1 MTAFA
6 ADLPLLRRWTG
17 ARFKLALRNP
27 RALFFTFLFPLMF
40 VVLFNALNSGTRLD
54 PLAGAGKIAFAQYY
68 TPSIGIFALTS
79 GCYAGLIFGIS
90 TARDAGL
97 LKRVRG
103 TPLPMWT
110 YLAAWMAGTILT
122 GLSSVLLMFAV
133 AVPAFGVHIYA
144 SQLPAAIVSLLLGA
158 VCLASLG
165 MAVSTLVRNA
175 DQAQPVAQLT
185 FLPLSF
191 ISGVFYPLQ
200 GAPDWL
206 IKLANVFPLHHI
218 VVAFDGALQPNAPH
232 HGWSGDLWS
241 IVLWTAIGLFVAVRR
256 FSREATS

>member
-1 MTAFA
+1 MTALA

-27 RALFFTFLFPLMF
+27 RALFFTFVFPLMF
-40 VVLFNALNSGTRLD
+40 CVIFNALNSGARLD
-54 PLAGAGKIAFAQYY
+54 AIAGGKVAFAQYF
-68 TPSIGIFALTS
+68 TPSIGVFGLAA
-79 GCYAGLIFGIS
+79 GCYTGLIFGIA
-90 TARDAGL
+90 TARDMGL

-103 TPLPMWT
+103 TPLAVWT
-110 YLAAWMAGTILT
+110 YLGAWMAGTMLT
-122 GLSSVLLMFAV
+122 GLASVVLMFLV
-133 AVPAFGVHIYA
+133 AMPAFGVEVYA

-158 VCLASLG
+158 ACLSALG
-165 MAVSTLVRNA
+165 LAVSSFVRNV
-175 DQAQPVAQLT
+175 DQAQPISQLT

-206 IKLANVFPLHHI
+206 ITLANVFPLHHL

-232 HGWSGDLWS
+232 NGWSSDLWS
-241 IVLWTAIGLFVAVRR
+241 LLAWTAIALFVAVRR
-256 FSREATS
+256 FSRETTS

>member
-1 MTAFA
+1 MTAIA

-17 ARFKLALRNP
+17 ARFKLAVRNP
-27 RALFFTFLFPLMF
+27 RALFFTFLFPLLF

-54 PLAGAGKIAFAQYY
+54 RLAGTGKIAFAQYY
-68 TPSIGIFALTS
+68 TPSIGVFGLAA
-79 GCYAGLIFGIS
+79 GCFTGLIIGIA
-90 TARDAGL
+90 TARDMGL

-103 TPLPMWT
+103 TPLPMPI
-110 YLAAWMAGTILT
+110 YLAAWMVGTMLT
-122 GLSSVLLMFAV
+122 GLASVVVMFAV
-133 AVPAFGVHIYA
+133 AVPAFGVHIYLD
-144 SQLPAAIVSLLLGA
+144 QLPAAIVSLLLGA
-158 VCLASLG
+158 ACLSALGLAVASL
-165 MAVSTLVRNA
+165 VKNA

-206 IKLANVFPLHHI
+206 VKLANVFPLHHL

-232 HGWSGDLWS
+232 NGWSSDLWS
-241 IVLWTAIGLFVAVRR
+241 LVLWTAIGLFVAVRR
-256 FSREATS
+256 FSREATA

>member
-1 MTAFA
+1 MTAIA
-6 ADLPLLRRWTG
+6 ADLPLLRRWTA

-40 VVLFNALNSGTRLD
+40 VLLFNALNSGTQLD
-54 PLAGAGKIAFAQYY
+54 ALQGGKVAFAQYY
-68 TPSIGIFALTS
+68 TPSIGVFALTT
-79 GCYAGLIFGIS
+79 GCYTGLIFGLA

-97 LKRVRG
+97 LKRVRS

-110 YLAAWMAGTILT
+110 YLGAWMAGTMLT
-122 GLSSVLLMFAV
+122 GIASVVLMFAV
-133 AVPAFGVHIYA
+133 AIPAFGVHLYPD
-144 SQLPAAIVSLLLGA
+144 QLPAAVVSLLLGA
-158 VCLASLG
+158 ACLSALGLAVASL
-165 MAVSTLVRNA
+165 VRTA
-175 DQAQPVAQLT
+175 DQATPVAQIT

-206 IKLANVFPLHHI
+206 VTLADVFPLHHI
-218 VVAFDGALQPNAPH
+218 VVAFDRALQPGAPH

-241 IVLWTAIGLFVAVRR
+241 VGAWTAIGLVVATRR
-256 FSREATS
+256 FRREAAD